1 MFVLPLIFLSDD
13 YLLTLE
19 WQNIIN
25 ISYPKFLSTRIL
37 KKTFSKITKS
47 LPECEI
53 IENNFQIDRIHPVA
67 LWR

>member
-1 MFVLPLIFLSDD
+1 MFVLLLIFLSDD

-19 WQNIIN
+19 WQNIID

-47 LPECEI
+47 LSECEI
-53 IENNFQIDRIHPVA
+53 IENNFQIDHIHLVA

>member
-1 MFVLPLIFLSDD
+1 MFVLLLIFLSDD

-19 WQNIIN
+19 WQNIID

-53 IENNFQIDRIHPVA
+53 IENNFQIDHIHLVA

>member
-1 MFVLPLIFLSDD
+1 MFVLLLIFLSDD

-19 WQNIIN
+19 WQNIIG
-25 ISYPKFLSTRIL
+25 ISYPKFLPTRIL
-37 KKTFSKITKS
+37 KKTFSKIMKS

-53 IENNFQIDRIHPVA
+53 IENNFQINHLHPVT